1 MSAPFPEIRFNGT
14 LRPSQAQVVEVARK
28 QLAEGERRLHVVAP
42 PGSGKTVVGL
52 YLWATCI
59 RAPAL
64 VLSPNSAIQAQWTAA
79 LKHFHL
85 GGARGET
92 ASLDPE
98 APRLLTSLTYQSVTL
113 PRRGGVDLNAFAV
126 EHWKERLVEDGQA
139 QDLVEAH
146 VWIADLQRRNKDYHD
161 ERLAFYRKEVRDRA
175 ILEGDAMKMLHASSR
190 QTLDRLKRTGIGLI
204 VLDECHHLMGHWG
217 RVLAD
222 AHEVLRAP
230 VVLGLTAT
238 PPDRDGLLD
247 EDIARY
253 DAFFGPIDYDVPV
266 PAVVKDGFLAPYQDL
281 VHFVRP
287 TPEELAYIANAD
299 EQLLTL
305 VEDLCHASPLK
316 EAENGAHRCAEPLHA
331 WAARTLEERRLP
343 SGQAKD
349 WADFAR
355 RDPAFAEAAPRFLK
369 ARGIA
374 LPKDVPEPEAF
385 YDESDE
391 ADQAGAEPLAMPVL
405 VPVLDRYVRHRL
417 RRSEDPRD
425 HALADKAIRRLRAL
439 GVQITERGPR
449 ACASP
454 AGRVMAYARAKA
466 LALLP
471 ILKAEHAALGDNLR
485 AVVITD
491 YERTSA
497 VSGDV
502 AHLLDEEAGGAV
514 AAFRTLLSDPET
526 DALDPVLVTGSTVLV
541 DDDLAPKVDAA
552 ARAWLDGRN
561 LAVAFEWQD
570 ERGFK
575 VLKGRGA
582 DWCPQ
587 VYVLLLT
594 ELFQRG
600 LTKCLVG
607 TRGLLG
613 EGWDASKVNV
623 LVDLTTVTTSMSVNQ
638 LRGRSFRLDPGDPKK
653 LADNWDVV
661 CIAPEFS
668 KGLDDYRRFI
678 AKHKVLYGVTD
689 DGAIEKG
696 VGHVHASFTELRP
709 EGLEGSVQVLNEEM
723 LARVARRSHVRGLW
737 RIGEVYRPEPVH
749 AIELKDVKVKCGG
762 GFPPFAQSAEP
773 WSARSLTLAVG
784 EALLDA
790 LFAAGLLK
798 AKRPLHAGER
808 AGGYVRVFL
817 EEASPEEQRLFS
829 EALQE
834 ALGPLREPRYIIP
847 RSVDVAERTWLSRYL
862 PAFLGKYFEKRRRE
876 VVMYHAVPA
885 VLARNRDLVKIYEL
899 HWNARVSPGEAV
911 FVQRGEGEEL
921 LAQARRDRLAPAL
934 RIHSKEVFL

>member
-1 MSAPFPEIRFNGT
+1 MSAPFPDIRFSGT

-52 YLWATCI
+52 YLWATCVK
-59 RAPAL
+59 APAL
-64 VLSPNSAIQAQWTAA
+64 VLSPNSAIQAQWVGA
-79 LKHFHL
+79 LKHFQL
-85 GGARGET
+85 DGAQGEA
-92 ASLDPE
+92 ASLDPQ

-113 PRRGGVDLNAFAV
+113 PRRGGADLNAFAV
-126 EHWKERLVEDGQA
+126 ERWKERLVEDGQA

-161 ERLAFYRKEVRDRA
+161 ERLAAYRKEVRDRA
-175 ILEGDAMKMLHASSR
+175 ILEGDAMKMLHTSSR
-190 QTLDRLKRTGIGLI
+190 QTLDRLQRAGIGLI

-222 AHEVLRAP
+222 AHEMLRAP
-230 VVLGLTAT
+230 VILGLTAT

-247 EDIARY
+247 EDVARY

-287 TPEELAYIANAD
+287 TPEELAYIAKAD
-299 EQLLTL
+299 EQLLAL
-305 VEDLCHASPLK
+305 VEDLCHARPIK
-316 EAENGAHRCAEPLHA
+316 EAAKGAHRCAEPLHA
-331 WAARTLEERRLP
+331 WTARALEERRLP
-343 SGQAKD
+343 SGVAKD
-349 WADFAR
+349 WDDFAR

-374 LPKDVPEPEAF
+374 QPQGVPDPE
-385 YDESDE
+385 ELGEGDE
-391 ADQAGAEPLAMPVL
+391 AKADPLSMPVL

-425 HALADKAIRRLRAL
+425 HELAEKAIRRLRAL
-439 GVQITERGPR
+439 GVQITEHGPR

-471 ILKAEHAALGDNLR
+471 ILKAERAVLGDSIR

-497 VSGDV
+497 VSGEL

-541 DDDLAPKVDAA
+541 DDDLAPKVDTA
-552 ARAWLDGRN
+552 ARAWLDARK
-561 LAVAFEWQD
+561 LAVALGWEE

-575 VLKGRGA
+575 VLKGRGPN
-582 DWCPQ
+582 WCPQ
-587 VYVLLLT
+587 VYVMLLT
-594 ELFQRG
+594 ELFQGG

-638 LRGRSFRLDPGDPKK
+638 LRGRSFRLDSDDPKK

-709 EGLEGSVQVLNEEM
+709 EGLEGSVQVLNDEM
-723 LARVARRSHVRGLW
+723 LALPARRDHVRGLW
-737 RIGEVYRPEPVH
+737 RIGEAYRPEPVH
-749 AIELKDVKVKCGG
+749 AVEVKEKRGGG
-762 GFPPFAQSAEP
+762 GFPPFARSAEP

-790 LFAAGLLK
+790 LVAAGLLK
-798 AKRPLHAGER
+798 TKRPLHAGER

-817 EEASPEEQRLFS
+817 EEASSEDQRLFS

-834 ALGPLREPRYIIP
+834 ALGPLRDPRYIIP
-847 RSVDVAERTWLSRYL
+847 RSVDLVEQNWLSRYL
-862 PAFLGKYFEKRRRE
+862 PAFMGRYFEKRRRE

-885 VLARNRDLVKIYEL
+885 VLARNKDLVKIYEL
-899 HWNARVSPGEAV
+899 HWNARVSPGEAI
-911 FVQRGEGEEL
+911 FAQRGEGEEL

-934 RIHSKEVFL
+934 RIHAKEVFL

>member
-1 MSAPFPEIRFNGT
+1 MSAPFPEIRFTGT
-14 LRPSQAQVVEVARK
+14 LRPSQAQVVEVARR

-64 VLSPNSAIQAQWTAA
+64 VLSPNSAIQAQWAAA

-85 GGARGET
+85 DGGHGDA
-92 ASLDPE
+92 ASLDPQT
-98 APRLLTSLTYQSVTL
+98 PRLLTSLTYQAVTL
-113 PRRGGVDLNAFAV
+113 PRRGGVDLNAYAV
-126 EHWKERLVEDGQA
+126 ECWKGRLVEDGQA

-146 VWIADLQRRNKDYHD
+146 VWIADLQLRNKDYHD
-161 ERLAFYRKEVRDRA
+161 ERLGFYRKEVRDRA
-175 ILEGDAMKMLHASSR
+175 ILDGDAMKMLHASSR
-190 QTLDRLKRTGIGLI
+190 QTLDRLKRAGIGLI

-222 AHEVLRAP
+222 AHEMLRAP

-247 EDIARY
+247 EDVARY

-299 EQLLTL
+299 EQLLAL
-305 VEDLCHASPLK
+305 VEDLCHASSLK
-316 EAENGAHRCAEPLHA
+316 EAEKDAHRCAEPLHA
-331 WAARTLEERRLP
+331 WAARALGELRLP
-343 SGQAKD
+343 SGAAKD
-349 WADFAR
+349 WDDFAR

-374 LPKDVPEPEAF
+374 LPPGVPEPAELEENEEC
-385 YDESDE
+385 ESD
-391 ADQAGAEPLAMPVL
+391 PLAMPVL

-425 HALADKAIRRLRAL
+425 HELAEKVIRRLRAL

-449 ACASP
+449 ACTSP

-471 ILKAEHAALGDNLR
+471 ILKAERAVLGDSLR

-497 VSGDV
+497 VSGEL

-541 DDDLAPKVDAA
+541 DDDLAPKIDAA
-552 ARAWLDGRN
+552 ARAWLAERK
-561 LAVAFEWQD
+561 LAVTLDWLD

-575 VLKGRGA
+575 VLNGGGA
-582 DWCPQ
+582 GWCPQ
-587 VYVLLLT
+587 VYVMLLT
-594 ELFQRG
+594 ELFQAG

-613 EGWDASKVNV
+613 EGWDASMVNV

-678 AKHKVLYGVTD
+678 AKHKVLYGITD

-709 EGLEGSVQVLNEEM
+709 EGLEGSMQVLNDEM
-723 LARVARRSHVRGLW
+723 LARTARRDHVRGLW
-737 RIGEVYRPEPVH
+737 RIGEPYKPEPVH
-749 AIELKDVKVKCGG
+749 AVELKDLKEKRGGG
-762 GFPPFAQSAEP
+762 GFPPFARSAEP

-790 LFAAGLLK
+790 LVAAGLLK

-817 EEASPEEQRLFS
+817 EEASPEENRLFS

-834 ALGPLREPRYIIP
+834 ALGPLRDPRYIIP
-847 RSVDVAERTWLSRYL
+847 RSVDVVEQHWLSRYL
-862 PAFLGKYFEKRRRE
+862 PEFMGKYFEKRRRE

-885 VLARNRDLVKIYEL
+885 VLARNKDLVKIYEL

-911 FVQRGEGEEL
+911 FAQRGEGEEL
-921 LAQARRDRLAPAL
+921 LAQARRERLAPAL
-934 RIHSKEVFL
+934 RIHAKEVFL